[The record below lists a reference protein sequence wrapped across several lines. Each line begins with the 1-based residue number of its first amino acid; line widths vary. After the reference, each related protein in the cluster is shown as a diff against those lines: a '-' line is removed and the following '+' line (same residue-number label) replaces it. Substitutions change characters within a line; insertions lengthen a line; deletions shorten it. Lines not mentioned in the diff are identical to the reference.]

1 MAKKKTQNSSFEFD
15 TEPKKKQKKKLMLW
29 IETDAL
35 ERIEAIRPSNLT
47 PQECIRQI
55 LTSYLADVIL

>member
-1 MAKKKTQNSSFEFD
+1 MAKKKQTNSSFEFD
-15 TEPKKKQKKKLMLW
+15 TEPQKKKKKKLMLW

-35 ERIEAIRPSNLT
+35 DRIEAIRPENLT